1 MASAGEGLSLE
12 DAILIAIAQGA
23 ETPDE
28 IARALHVDKGVVEDL
43 LRKLELEGFV
53 KKETRGLIFKK
64 TVYVLTEK
72 GFERAGR
79 ALEKLRE
86 VANQLRQM
94 IESGQVDEA
103 SQIASAWMSFL
114 PLMVWMDLLPLTML
128 SLLPLELGFLADLGA
143 MDTGGMDTGAD
154 TSGDTGGDGGDMV

>member
-1 MASAGEGLSLE
+1 MSEGLSLE
-12 DAILIAIAQGA
+12 DAILVAIAQGA
-23 ETPDE
+23 ETPSE
-28 IARALHVDKGVVEDL
+28 IAKVLHVDKGLVEDL

-53 KKETRGLIFKK
+53 KKEVRGWIFKK

-72 GFERAGR
+72 GFNRAGK

-94 IESGQVDEA
+94 IEAGQVDA
-103 SQIASAWMSFL
+103 ATQMASAWMSFL

-128 SLLPLELGFLADLGA
+128 SLLPLELGFLADMAYMDQGPDVDSGDA
-143 MDTGGMDTGAD
+143 DTGDV
-154 TSGDTGGDGGDMV
+154 DTGGDMM